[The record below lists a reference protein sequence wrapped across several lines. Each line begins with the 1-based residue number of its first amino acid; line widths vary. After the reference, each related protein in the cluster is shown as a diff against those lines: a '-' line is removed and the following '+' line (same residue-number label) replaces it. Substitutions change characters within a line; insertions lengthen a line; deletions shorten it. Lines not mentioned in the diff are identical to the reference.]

1 MTEIKKK
8 EKNTVFFDIVLKADE
23 LMAAEEEVFKKNRK
37 YFQIPGFRKGKAPK
51 KIIENVYGKDVFLE
65 DAINDKLPEKYEK
78 AVEEMGLEVVDQ
90 PKVDIKEAIHGQDV
104 NVEISV
110 DVKPEVKLGDYENL
124 EIEDVK
130 YEVTDELI
138 NSDLESQRKMNARI
152 VNVDDRPAKEQDKV
166 NIDYKGSINGEVF
179 EGGTAQKQDLQL
191 GSNTFI
197 PGFEE
202 QIIGHNTGEE
212 FTIDVKFP
220 EDYSSEELKG
230 KEAQFEIKL
239 NSISYEELPEL
250 DDEFIKD
257 ISDFNTVEEYK
268 KDAREKREKELQE
281 RAESEKESRVL
292 AKIVEDM
299 EVDVPEGMV
308 NSQIDM
314 QMDNFDRSLKMQGM
328 SIEQYINMI
337 GSNVEAFRD
346 NLRADALQQVKTSL
360 AIEQIAREQAIEI
373 TDEEIEKEADR
384 VVEQYFGKEE
394 DKKAEM
400 KESMLKANKEGL
412 KENLANRKAI
422 DYVMGKT
429 TFVEPKEETDEKKET
444 EASEEDK

>member
-8 EKNTVFFDIVLKADE
+8 ENNTVFFDIVLKADE
-23 LMAAEEEVFKKNRK
+23 LMAAEEVVFKKNRQ
-37 YFQIPGFRKGKAPK
+37 YFQIPGFRKGKAPR
-51 KIIENVYGKDVFLE
+51 KIVENVYGKDVFLE
-65 DAINDKLPEKYEK
+65 DAINDLLPEKYEK
-78 AVEEMGLEVVDQ
+78 AVEELALEVVDQ
-90 PKVDIKEAIHGQDV
+90 PNVDIKEATHGQDV

-130 YEVTDELI
+130 YEVTEELL
-138 NSDLESQRKMNARI
+138 NADLESQRKMNARI
-152 VNVDDRPAKEQDKV
+152 VNVDDRPAQEHDKV
-166 NIDYKGSINGEVF
+166 NIDFKGSVDGEYF
-179 EGGTAQKQDLQL
+179 EGGTAQGQDLEL

-202 QIIGHNTGEE
+202 QVVGHSVGEE

-220 EDYSSEELKG
+220 EDYASEELKG
-230 KEAQFEIKL
+230 KDAQFEIKL

-257 ISDFNTVEEYK
+257 ISDFDTVEEYK
-268 KDAREKREKELQE
+268 ADAREKREKEFEE
-281 RAESEKESRVL
+281 RAQSEKENKVL

-314 QMDNFDRSLKMQGM
+314 QMDNFDQSLKMQGM

-337 GSNVEAFRD
+337 GSNVQAFRE
-346 NLRADALQQVKTSL
+346 NLRPDALKQVKTAL
-360 AIEQIAREQAIEI
+360 AIEQIAKEQAIEV
-373 TDEEIEKEADR
+373 TDEEIDQEADR
-384 VVEQYFGKEE
+384 IVEQYFGKEE

-400 KESMLKANKEGL
+400 KESMLKANKEGI

-429 TFVEPKEETDEKKET
+429 TFVEPKEEAEEKEET
-444 EASEEDK
+444 EAAE